1 MKRLLTIIVV
11 TVLLGLVA
19 YAFIWADNEKAGQ
32 EISEFFPRSMNPKT
46 KVMQSGDAMTG
57 DLMTGAMMSGDA
69 MTGAAA
75 TGETVVTSGA
85 N

>member
-19 YAFIWADNEKAGQ
+19 YGFIWADNEKAGQ
-32 EISEFFPRSMNPKT
+32 EVSDFFPRKMAPKA

-57 DLMTGAMMSGDA
+57 DLTTGAMMSGDA
-69 MTGAAA
+69 MTGAMVSGDAM
-75 TGETVVTSGA
+75 TGA